1 MAKEINNLEKN
12 AEEFGGEG
20 EKREERHPGIL
31 FSPSPKQEKK
41 RDAGRKEECGNSVPP
56 NAIYPMFDKYKAK
69 FVAYSPP
76 VRLSGIQ
83 EIFAFTILE
92 SLVLESGIQLKESR
106 IPLTTGS
113 GIQLLESGVQSLES
127 KTYMGRDVCL

>member
-1 MAKEINNLEKN
+1 MITHILTHSLVVSIVRVAKEINNLEKN

-20 EKREERHPGIL
+20 EKREERLNIRGFSFPHPGIL

-41 RDAGRKEECGNSVPP
+41 RDAGRKEEYGNSVPP

-83 EIFAFTILE
+83 EIFAFTFWNPWFWNPEFSSRNPE
-92 SLVLESGIQLKESR
+92 S
-106 IPLTTGS
+106 P
-113 GIQLLESGVQSLES
+113 
-127 KTYMGRDVCL
+127 